1 MDNNEIIYD
10 EELVEQFKENAS
22 EEDVQT
28 TFNED
33 SVDVLVVEGAVENV
47 EIYNED

>member
-1 MDNNEIIYD
+1 MDNNEIIYN

-28 TFNED
+28 TFNKD
-33 SVDVLVVEGAVENV
+33 TVDVLVVEGAVENV